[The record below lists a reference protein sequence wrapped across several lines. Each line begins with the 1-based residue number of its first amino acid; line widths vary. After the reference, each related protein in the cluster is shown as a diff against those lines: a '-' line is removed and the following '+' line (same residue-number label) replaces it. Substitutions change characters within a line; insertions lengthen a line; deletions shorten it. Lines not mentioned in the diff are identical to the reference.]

1 MNSVDAMLTGTWPTI
16 YSSGKFN
23 WPKPCPKE
31 ASTIA
36 HVKSPRPEGVKFAS
50 FREDVMDKDWIVV
63 ANQAGA
69 KIFTL
74 APPAPRLKDLQAP
87 KVATEAP
94 SRLVEREALE
104 HPEGRL
110 KSQSINADRPGRSFE
125 SPGAKRHAMTR
136 EVDPKKQEAIVFSQR
151 VADHLENARRKDEV
165 ARLVL
170 IAAPEFL
177 GLLRDVM
184 SVELRRMIVEE
195 ISLDLAQ
202 MTPQEIRAHLP
213 ETLFGGQGK

>member
-1 MNSVDAMLTGTWPTI
+1 
-16 YSSGKFN
+16 
-23 WPKPCPKE
+23 
-31 ASTIA
+31 
-36 HVKSPRPEGVKFAS
+36 
-50 FREDVMDKDWIVV
+50 MDKDWIVV

-87 KVATEAP
+87 PLSTEAP

-110 KSQSINADRPGRSFE
+110 RSQAINADRPGRSFE
-125 SPGAKRHAMTR
+125 SAGAKRHAMTR
-136 EVDPKKQEAIVFSQR
+136 EVDPKKQEAIVFAQS
-151 VADHLENARRKDEV
+151 VADHLENARRKEEV

-177 GLLRDVM
+177 GLLRDAM
-184 SVELRRMIVEE
+184 TVELRRLVVAEF
-195 ISLDLAQ
+195 SLDLAH
-202 MTPQEIRAHLP
+202 MSPQEIRAHLP
-213 ETLFGGQGK
+213 QTLFGGQEP